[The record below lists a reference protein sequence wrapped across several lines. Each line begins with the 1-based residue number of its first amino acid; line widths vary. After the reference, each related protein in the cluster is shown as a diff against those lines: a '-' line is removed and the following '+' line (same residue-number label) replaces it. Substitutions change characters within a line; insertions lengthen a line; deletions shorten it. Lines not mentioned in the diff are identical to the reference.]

1 MEYLFTALKS
11 IFSPNPSYRFTYSKI
26 QMEAID
32 DRNAKK
38 KVFCMKIARRTDLCP
53 TAKELIQPFDRRE
66 IFTSASSYAAAC
78 AAVL

>member
-1 MEYLFTALKS
+1 
-11 IFSPNPSYRFTYSKI
+11 
-26 QMEAID
+26 MEAID

-38 KVFCMKIARRTDLCP
+38 KVFCMKIARRTGLCP